1 MGAERSSFAMPDAT
15 WNVVERS
22 LPKEGT
28 LVKYRTA
35 LYQML
40 GYRDRFGHWMA
51 MDGNEEPLPVRTWR
65 LIHLPISNWPE
76 RIA

>member
-1 MGAERSSFAMPDAT
+1 MGADKTSFAMPDAT

-22 LPKEGT
+22 LPRTGT

-40 GYRDRFGHWMA
+40 GYRDRSGHWVA
-51 MDGNEEPLPVRTWR
+51 MDGHEETLPVKAWR
-65 LIHLPISNWPE
+65 SIHQPISNWPE
-76 RIA
+76 RLA

>member
-1 MGAERSSFAMPDAT
+1 MGAEKSSFAMPDAT

-22 LPKEGT
+22 LPKSGT

-40 GYRDRFGHWMA
+40 GYRDQTGHWVA
-51 MDGNEEPLPVRTWR
+51 MDGYEETLPVKAWR
-65 LIHLPISNWPE
+65 AIYQPVSWPE
-76 RIA
+76 RVA